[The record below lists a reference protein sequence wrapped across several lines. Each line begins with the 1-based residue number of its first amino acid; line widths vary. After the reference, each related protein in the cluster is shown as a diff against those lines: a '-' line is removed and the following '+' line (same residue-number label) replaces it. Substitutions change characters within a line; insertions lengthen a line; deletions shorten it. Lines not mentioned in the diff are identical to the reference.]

1 MFQAR
6 KLMLIALVACAGASA
21 QIIDE
26 NPDWRESDVP
36 PAPVFDVK
44 RLIRLESP
52 PGSSLIFGVD
62 PATLSITP
70 EGIVRYVVVA
80 SSPGGA
86 QNVMYEGIR
95 CTTAQHRVYARY
107 NAQSGWSQVLDGEWK
122 PLFGS
127 PATRHALT
135 FARAGACSGRA
146 ASQSPGDIVRAL
158 NAVRP
163 PGYD

>member
-1 MFQAR
+1 MYQAR
-6 KLMLIALVACAGASA
+6 TLMLLGVIACAGASA
-21 QIIDE
+21 QIVEE
-26 NPDWRESDVP
+26 NPDWRESAVS

-52 PGSSLIFGVD
+52 PGSSLTFGID

-80 SSPGGA
+80 SSASGA

-107 NAQSGWSQVLDGEWK
+107 HAQGGWSQVLDGEWK
-122 PLFGS
+122 SLFGS
-127 PATRHALT
+127 PAARHALT

-146 ASQSPGDIVRAL
+146 TSQSAADIVRTLHSGRIA
-158 NAVRP
+158 
-163 PGYD
+163 GYD